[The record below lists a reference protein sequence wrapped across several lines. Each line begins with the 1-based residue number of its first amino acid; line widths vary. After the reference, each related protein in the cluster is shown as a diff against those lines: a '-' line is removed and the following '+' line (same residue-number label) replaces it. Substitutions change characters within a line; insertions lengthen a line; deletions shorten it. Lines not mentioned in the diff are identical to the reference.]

1 MNTRRFFCWLYFTD
15 FILIFSKKYGGT
27 RHIFGKAW
35 ARYGFCL
42 KYGYCGILEN
52 NATHFKELSSMACD
66 ILSISI
72 TSFAS
77 ESAFSIGS
85 RVLNKYRRCLLPTNV
100 QALICAR
107 NWLRGFQEVGKY
119 STFYLLWFHESNYV
133 VFIIVGD
140 EVQCHEEKENT
151 YCDEV

>member
-1 MNTRRFFCWLYFTD
+1 
-15 FILIFSKKYGGT
+15 
-27 RHIFGKAW
+27 
-35 ARYGFCL
+35 
-42 KYGYCGILEN
+42 
-52 NATHFKELSSMACD
+52 MACD

-107 NWLRGFQEVGKY
+107 NWFRGFQEVGKY
-119 STFYLLWFHESNYV
+119 SMFYLLWFHESNDM

-140 EVQCHEEKENT
+140 EFQCHEEKENT